1 MFSIFK
7 RELKEALSSPLF
19 YILCAIFSAIV
30 GWLFYN
36 YILGSKEHTGTT
48 LTNNVLIP
56 LFGVM
61 NSLFMFFSPIL
72 TMNSFVEEKNSGT
85 LDLLLRSKV
94 SIWEIILGKFLSHV
108 TLISLMLSLSIICPL
123 ILMFSGYS
131 DWGIVGS
138 AYLGL
143 ILNISCYIIVG
154 LFASSLTE
162 NQIVSGFVSFSIILG
177 ILLVNLTANTAN
189 SFIVG
194 QIFNYLNN
202 ISHFSYFVKGDIRSY
217 SFIYY
222 SSFVGLF
229 MLFTS
234 KSLESRR
241 W

>member
-1 MFSIFK
+1 MFNIFK
-7 RELKEALSSPLF
+7 RELKEALTSPLF
-19 YILCAIFSAIV
+19 YILCAIFSAII

-36 YILGSKEHTGTT
+36 YILASKEHTGLT
-48 LTNNVLIP
+48 LTSNVLIP

-94 SIWEIILGKFLSHV
+94 GLWRIVMGKFLSHV
-108 TLISLMLSLSIICPL
+108 SLISIMLSLSIICPI

-131 DWGIVGS
+131 DWGIVAS

-177 ILLVNLTANTAN
+177 ILLINLTANSAN
-189 SFIVG
+189 NYIVG

-202 ISHFSYFVKGDIRSY
+202 ISHFSYLVKGDIRSY

-222 SSFVGLF
+222 GSFVGLF